1 MGRHATQHEGIRRV
15 CCSFPVPPSPE
26 SCPYR
31 CRLVAPSS
39 DGRVSK
45 WRGIGKSLFLFS
57 TGCGGWEKKEIPGG
71 FPSEQQLSCL
81 HTYLAKDALSSA
93 SLWENHGDVATAS
106 PRSPP
111 TPNNIYFP
119 SSALP
124 QSCRKKKKVFSS
136 SLKTLQVHGECTHVR
151 TMEIES
157 IPLLPSTENVTDSLL
172 YPPPAAR
179 PCHDPT
185 FRNSLHSLSFSFCCL

>member
-119 SSALP
+119 SIECTSSILP
-124 QSCRKKKKVFSS
+124 QEKKKGFFLFSQNAAGAWGMHARTYDGNRKHS
-136 SLKTLQVHGECTHVR
+136 S
-151 TMEIES
+151 
-157 IPLLPSTENVTDSLL
+157 PSFN
-172 YPPPAAR
+172 
-179 PCHDPT
+179 
-185 FRNSLHSLSFSFCCL
+185 